1 MINVNDFKVG
11 MTIQYEGNIYTVLD
25 FQHVK
30 PGKGAAI
37 VKAKL
42 KNLRTGS
49 IAEYTFNAG
58 VKVEAARIEKKPM
71 QFLYSMNDTYYF
83 MNMNDYDQIELS
95 KSVIGDDAKLLK
107 ENLDVDIIFF
117 EGEML
122 GMNLPDKIAM
132 KVVHTEPGVKGNTTS
147 TAMKDAT
154 LESGLV
160 VKVPMFIEQDEMVL
174 ISSKDGKYVSRA

>member
-1 MINVNDFKVG
+1 MVNVNDFKVG
-11 MTIQYEGNIYTVLD
+11 MTIQYDGNIYTVLD

-58 VKVEAARIEKKPM
+58 VKVETARIEKKPM

-83 MNMNDYDQIELS
+83 MNMNDYEQIELS

-107 ENLDVDIIFF
+107 ENLDVDIIFY

-160 VKVPMFIEQDEMVL
+160 VKVPMFIDQDESVL

>member
-1 MINVNDFKVG
+1 MINVNEFKSG
-11 MTIQYEGNIYTVLD
+11 MTITYEGNIYMVLD

-42 KNLRTGS
+42 RNLRTGS

-58 VKVEAARIEKKPM
+58 TKVEQARIEKKAM

-83 MNMNDYDQIELS
+83 MNMNDYEQIELD
-95 KSVIGDDAKLLK
+95 KKLLGDDWDLLK
-107 ENLDVDIIFF
+107 ENLEVDIIFY

-122 GMNLPDKIAM
+122 GMNLPDKIAL
-132 KVVHTEPGVKGNTTS
+132 KVVHTEPAVKGNTTS
-147 TAMKDAT
+147 SAMKDAT
-154 LESGLV
+154 LETGKV
-160 VKVPMFIEQDEMVL
+160 IKVPLFIEEGEELL

>member
-1 MINVNDFKVG
+1 MINVNEFKTG
-11 MTIQYEGNIYTVLD
+11 MTIEYEGNIYMVLD

-42 KNLRTGS
+42 RNLRTGS

-58 VKVEAARIEKKPM
+58 TKVPQARIEKKAM

-83 MNMNDYDQIELS
+83 MNMNDYEQIELD
-95 KSVIGDDAKLLK
+95 KKLIGDDADLLK
-107 ENLDVDIIFF
+107 ENLEVDIMFY

-122 GMNLPDKIAM
+122 GMNLPDKIAL
-132 KVVHTEPGVKGNTTS
+132 KVVHTEPAVKGNTTS
-147 TAMKDAT
+147 SAMKDAT
-154 LESGLV
+154 LETGKV
-160 VKVPMFIEQDEMVL
+160 IKVPLFIEEGEELL

>member
-1 MINVNDFKVG
+1 MINVNEFKTG
-11 MTIQYEGNIYTVLD
+11 MTIEYDGNIYMVLD

-42 KNLRTGS
+42 RNLRTGS

-58 VKVEAARIEKKPM
+58 TKVPQARIEKKAM

-83 MNMNDYDQIELS
+83 MNMNDYEQIELA
-95 KSVIGDDAKLLK
+95 KSLIGDDADLLK
-107 ENLDVDIIFF
+107 ENLEVDIMFF

-122 GMNLPDKIAM
+122 GMNLPDKISL
-132 KVVHTEPGVKGNTTS
+132 KVTHTEPAVKGNTTS
-147 TAMKDAT
+147 SAMKDAT
-154 LESGLV
+154 LETGKV
-160 VKVPMFIEQDEMVL
+160 VKVPLFIEEGEEIL

>member
-1 MINVNDFKVG
+1 MVNVNDFKVG
-11 MTIQYEGNIYTVLD
+11 MTIQYDGNIYIVLD

-58 VKVEAARIEKKPM
+58 VKVETARIEKKPM

-83 MNMNDYDQIELS
+83 MNMNDYEQIELA

-107 ENLDVDIIFF
+107 ENLDVDIMFF

-122 GMNLPDKIAM
+122 GMTLPDKIAM

-147 TAMKDAT
+147 TAMKDAE

-160 VKVPMFIEQDEMVL
+160 IKVPMFIDQDEMVL